1 MEVRIPQDMAVVG
14 FDDDTVAPLLTPPL
28 TTVRQQ
34 RHEMGARAVSMLL
47 DVLNGKPVEQQVFLP
62 VELVVRQS
70 CGADLS

>member
-1 MEVRIPQDMAVVG
+1 V
-14 FDDDTVAPLLTPPL
+14 TPPL

-62 VELVVRQS
+62 VELVVRES